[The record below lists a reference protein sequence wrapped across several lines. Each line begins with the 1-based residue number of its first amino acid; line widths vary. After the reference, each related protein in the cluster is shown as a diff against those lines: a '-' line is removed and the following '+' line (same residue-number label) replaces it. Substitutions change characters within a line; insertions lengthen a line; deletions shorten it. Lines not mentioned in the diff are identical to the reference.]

1 MTFDQHLP
9 IPLSGNLHSTYF
21 IKKKCFIL
29 KHSTY
34 KFSEMSIS
42 NLKHVHRRPRP
53 ISVSISPSRPSSCAL
68 FLRGAV
74 LQQILPLLETV
85 SRQPFLTLN
94 LISFVLSCPFFVFS
108 LGLILYHTWAV
119 CGLIRVSDLESTT
132 LSLSSWKREWVTLFY
147 SLVNG
152 IFV

>member
-9 IPLSGNLHSTYF
+9 SPLSGNLHSTYF

-68 FLRGAV
+68 FLEGAV
-74 LQQILPLLETV
+74 LQQILPLSETV

-108 LGLILYHTWAV
+108 LGLIL
-119 CGLIRVSDLESTT
+119 LVSHL
-132 LSLSSWKREWVTLFY
+132 RCMWVN
-147 SLVNG
+147 SGV
-152 IFV
+152 